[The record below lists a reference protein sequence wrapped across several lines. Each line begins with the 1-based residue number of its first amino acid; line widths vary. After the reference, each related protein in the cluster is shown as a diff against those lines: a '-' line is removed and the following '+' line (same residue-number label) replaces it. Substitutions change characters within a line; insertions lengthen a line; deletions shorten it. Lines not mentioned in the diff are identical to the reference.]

1 MRRSRRLRSGSV
13 RSGPGRQSASVEPG
27 KRSIRNAPK
36 ERKING
42 RKELQRAADRAKFE
56 RWERRDALGA
66 LLEYYDQPTDK
77 AREAA
82 EWFDIDEGGS
92 CWEGPCSVYVGGIRR
107 AAEFLKALAD
117 ILEGRGLSQE
127 PVYDDVDAVDED
139 DDSKS
144 EARSS

>member
-1 MRRSRRLRSGSV
+1 M
-13 RSGPGRQSASVEPG
+13 
-27 KRSIRNAPK
+27 
-36 ERKING
+36 
-42 RKELQRAADRAKFE
+42 
-56 RWERRDALGA
+56 
-66 LLEYYDQPTDK
+66 EYYDQPTDK